1 LRTRAAKPARA
12 RPNAA
17 IFAWQ
22 LGSRFSGSTTEDDMQ
37 TIHAGYR
44 GLSLLVNLNWDKL
57 FYVGTLVVALLAG
70 ALIGS
75 LAIGL

>member
-1 LRTRAAKPARA
+1 
-12 RPNAA
+12 
-17 IFAWQ
+17 
-22 LGSRFSGSTTEDDMQ
+22 MQ